1 MEHKLSEGAHPSA
14 HSSCSNSGNN
24 SPTHPKNVNQ
34 EPKDTSTTTTT
45 TNVHNSGNETGHVD
59 QASKTDQAKLE
70 GKSRPQKLIPPS
82 RNISDFNPQQHQSP
96 STNKPK
102 NPPKEPISNVI
113 IKNKKTK
120 SITWSKASNDSI
132 ATKIKEIVGNRK

>member
-82 RNISDFNPQQHQSP
+82 RNISDFNPQHFLPRVP
-96 STNKPK
+96 SR
-102 NPPKEPISNVI
+102 PPRRP
-113 IKNKKTK
+113 
-120 SITWSKASNDSI
+120 
-132 ATKIKEIVGNRK
+132 RKFTYFLGYVPHLYTFICSYHWLT

>member
-45 TNVHNSGNETGHVD
+45 
-59 QASKTDQAKLE
+59 SK
-70 GKSRPQKLIPPS
+70 
-82 RNISDFNPQQHQSP
+82 
-96 STNKPK
+96 
-102 NPPKEPISNVI
+102 SNV
-113 IKNKKTK
+113 
-120 SITWSKASNDSI
+120 SITDSLEKPEM
-132 ATKIKEIVGNRK
+132 AEIERANP